1 MATTATNKQPA
12 LVDSVLHEIVDLNGH
27 SISSTDGVTITG
39 NNSAALLID
48 CTQNDGATIEDIY
61 SIARDLPNDGT
72 TSNPSYDVL
81 KQYVVVMYLSTA
93 RDFLRPAEAKYV
105 GSFIA
110 QAGYMNDAGTAWE
123 PNQAGGYVGEGF
135 RWRFADMPRVTA
147 PVARLGSVVASGGD
161 VEPTHYRSLYIP
173 RGRAL
178 WGAVQKLSTS
188 DTATTHS
195 PLLGLQ
201 GGYY

>member
-72 TSNPSYDVL
+72 TSSFLRCL

-110 QAGYMNDAGTAWE
+110 QAGYMNAAGTTLE
-123 PNQAGGYVGEGF
+123 PNQAGGYIGEGF